1 MMMMTIDPTPAPN
14 VILASAS
21 IVRKR
26 LLIAAGINIITTP
39 AHVDEEAVKQAHK
52 ADGTSAVD
60 TATAL
65 AEIKALRISS
75 SVPGALVIGADQILV
90 CGVEWFDKPQDMD
103 HAKGHLC
110 ALRGQTHELATA
122 AVVIRDGVRIWHHA
136 ETPRLT
142 MRPFTDAFIDE
153 YLTREG
159 VDILS
164 SVGAYRLEGLGAQL
178 FSRIEGDFF
187 SILGLPLLALLDFL
201 RLHRV
206 VPL

>member
-1 MMMMTIDPTPAPN
+1 MMTINPTPIHD

-21 IVRKR
+21 TVRKR
-26 LLIAAGINIITTP
+26 LLSAAGISMVTTP
-39 AHVDEEAVKQAHK
+39 AHVDEDAVKQAHK

-65 AEIKALRISS
+65 AEIKALRISGS
-75 SVPGALVIGADQILV
+75 APGALVIGADQILV
-90 CGVEWFDKPQDMD
+90 CGGEWFDKPPDMD

-122 AVVIRDGVRIWHHA
+122 AVVVRDGVRIWHHA

-142 MRPFTDAFIDE
+142 MRPFTDAFIDD
-153 YLTREG
+153 YLAREG
-159 VDILS
+159 TDILS

-206 VPL
+206 VPS

>member
-90 CGVEWFDKPQDMD
+90 CGGEWFDKPQDMD

-122 AVVIRDGVRIWHHA
+122 AVVVRDGVRIWHHA